1 MGVGAGLYVYVV
13 VVQRSRSLSHLLM
26 SSCDLLWHFVDIIV
40 CWSWTVKKIVA
51 FRDDFMCMLENYG
64 QTWLLIRVTVCIK
77 FCWSASRTNGMDMV
91 YVVGTI
97 TGQWNQTRDFM
108 LIMWCFYLGTCF
120 PNWEI
125 CCWLHRLRFLNKN
138 TQRWL
143 LTALTVSC
151 DMLLLSWQP
160 VSQVPQGAWELQLLW
175 YVEDSRVEGCNMC
188 VVKSPWEALLP
199 AAVTGLS
206 VWLTAAISVL
216 MKSHTSSGHVLGQM
230 TFCWRSEMSL
240 YCSVRLLQWDIP
252 VSCHCHRSGERSC
265 RDQVRCQHAS
275 SFRGETSCC
284 ARSVYNWLDILYE
297 WNISGTFSNSISL
310 DLLHY
315 WTFPFLAVL
324 DPLCRTHN
332 IVYRVDQ

>member
-252 VSCHCHRSGERSC
+252 VPCHVVVLQCSSVAVRYSRTLSCHCTA
-265 RDQVRCQHAS
+265 V
-275 SFRGETSCC
+275 FVCC
-284 ARSVYNWLDILYE
+284 SEIFPYLVIVIGLENVLVVTKSVVSTPVHLEVKLRVAQ
-297 WNISGTFSNSISL
+297 GQSIT
-310 DLLHY
+310 D
-315 WTFPFLAVL
+315 
-324 DPLCRTHN
+324 
-332 IVYRVDQ
+332 

>member
-1 MGVGAGLYVYVV
+1 LQWDIPVPCHVV
-13 VVQRSRSLSHLLM
+13 VLQC
-26 SSCDLLWHFVDIIV
+26 SS
-40 CWSWTVKKIVA
+40 VA
-51 FRDDFMCMLENYG
+51 VRY
-64 QTWLLIRVTVCIK
+64 
-77 FCWSASRTNGMDMV
+77 SRTLSRRCTAVFVCCSDIFPYLVMSLYCSVRLLQWDIPV
-91 YVVGTI
+91 PCHVVVLQCLCVAVRYSRTLSCHCTAVFVCCSEI
-97 TGQWNQTRDFM
+97 FPYLVTSLYCSVRLLQWDIPVPCHVVVLQCSSVAVRYSRTLSCRCTAVFVCCSE
-108 LIMWCFYLGTCF
+108 IFPYL
-120 PNWEI
+120 
-125 CCWLHRLRFLNKN
+125 
-138 TQRWL
+138 
-143 LTALTVSC
+143 V
-151 DMLLLSWQP
+151 
-160 VSQVPQGAWELQLLW
+160 
-175 YVEDSRVEGCNMC
+175 
-188 VVKSPWEALLP
+188 
-199 AAVTGLS
+199 
-206 VWLTAAISVL
+206 
-216 MKSHTSSGHVLGQM
+216 
-230 TFCWRSEMSL
+230 MSL